1 MRSFLTMILA
11 RRIALLLAATAL
23 PLSHAAAADYD
34 PPVVVEAAEEFVPV
48 EVGSGWYLRG
58 DIGYIVSQDTGR
70 YTYSISDGVNS
81 GNSSFNSAS
90 LDNDFTFGVG
100 VGYQFNEWFR
110 ADATVDG
117 FRSDF
122 SGSTRSASPCS
133 TDAAFDDTGCRSSD
147 SADMSA
153 ISVMANG
160 YVDLGTYAGFTPY
173 VGAGLGFSY
182 VSWSDLGSKY
192 YCVDGGAACPDS
204 LVGSSSMGGESD
216 WRFTYALMAGAAYDL
231 TNNWKVDVGY
241 RYKQID
247 NGDMFSWAS
256 DGLSI
261 KGKDSDLSQHEIRV
275 GLRYEIW

>member
-1 MRSFLTMILA
+1 MFLA
-11 RRIALLLAATAL
+11 RRFALLLAATAF
-23 PLSHAAAADYD
+23 PLSQAAAADYE
-34 PPVVVEAAEEFVPV
+34 PPVVVETAEEFVPV

-58 DIGYIVSQDTGR
+58 DIGYIFSQDSGR
-70 YTYSISDGVNS
+70 YSYTISDGVNS
-81 GNSSFNSAS
+81 TNSSFNSAS
-90 LDNDFTFGVG
+90 LDNDFTFGGG

-122 SGSTRSASPCS
+122 SGSTSSLVPCS
-133 TDAAFDDTGCRSSD
+133 DDPDLDGTGCRSSD

-173 VGAGLGFSY
+173 VGGGLGFSY

-192 YCVDGGAACPDS
+192 YCVDGDAACPDS
-204 LVGSSSMGGESD
+204 TFAGSSSMGGESD

-261 KGKDSDLSQHEIRV
+261 KGKDSDLSQHEIRL

>member
-1 MRSFLTMILA
+1 MILA
-11 RRIALLLAATAL
+11 RRIALLLTAAVL
-23 PLSHAAAADYD
+23 PLSHAVAADYD
-34 PPVVVEAAEEFVPV
+34 PPVFVEQAEEVVPV

-70 YTYSISDGVNS
+70 YEYRISAGGTSTD
-81 GNSSFNSAS
+81 SSFNSAS
-90 LDNDFTFGVG
+90 LDNDFTFGGG

-122 SGSTRSASPCS
+122 SGSTRSAGPCS
-133 TDAAFDDTGCRSSD
+133 DDPNLDGTGCRSSD

-173 VGAGLGFSY
+173 LGAGLGFSY
-182 VSWSDLGSKY
+182 VSWSDLASKNF
-192 YCVDGGAACPDS
+192 CVDGDAACPDS
-204 LVGSSSMGGESD
+204 AFVDSSSAGGESD
-216 WRFTYALMAGAAYDL
+216 WRFTYALMAGASYDL
-231 TNNWKVDVGY
+231 PNNWKVDVGY

-247 NGDMFSWAS
+247 NGDMFKWAS
-256 DGLSI
+256 DDVSI
-261 KGKDSDLSQHEIRV
+261 KGKDSDLAQHEIRV